1 MRTVKPIY
9 LDHAATTPTDPA
21 VVQAMLP
28 FFTEI
33 YGNPS
38 SMHAFGQEAKR
49 AIEAVRERI
58 AAFLGADPDEIIF
71 TSGGTESNNFIIKG
85 TACAAVKRGNHVITS
100 SIEHHA
106 VLESCRY
113 LEKQG
118 FEITYLDVDRFG
130 RVAPDVVKKA
140 MTKNTILI
148 SVMHANNEI
157 GTLEPISEIGRIA
170 RENGIPFHTDAVQTF
185 GHLPINVN
193 DLNIDALSASAH
205 KLYGPKG
212 VGVLYL
218 RKGTRIE
225 PFLHGGEQEK
235 RRRASTHNVAGI
247 VGFGKAVELASARMG
262 EEENI
267 EILRDKLAKGILE
280 RIEDARFNG
289 HPVYRLPNNVNV
301 SIAGVESEA
310 LVLNLDMEGIAVST
324 GSACTSAS
332 LEASHVLTAIGL
344 PRERAQGSLRLTL
357 GRSTTGADID
367 HVLALLP
374 EMVHKLRAISPHYR
388 KQKICGG

>member
-1 MRTVKPIY
+1 MKTVKPIY

-38 SMHAFGQEAKR
+38 SMHAFGQEAKQ

-58 AAFLGADPDEIIF
+58 AVFLGADPDEIIF

-130 RVAPDVVKKA
+130 RVAPDAVKKA

-170 RENGIPFHTDAVQTF
+170 RENGITFHTDAVQTF

-193 DLNIDALSASAH
+193 DLNVDALSASAH

-267 EILRDKLAKGILE
+267 ETLRDKLAKGILE
-280 RIEDARFNG
+280 RIADARLNG
-289 HPVYRLPNNVNV
+289 HPVYRLPNNVHV
-301 SIAGVESEA
+301 SIAGIESEA
-310 LVLNLDMEGIAVST
+310 LALNLDMEGIAIST

-332 LEASHVLTAIGL
+332 MEASHVLTAIGF

-357 GRSTTGADID
+357 GRSTTEADID

-388 KQKICGG
+388 KQKGCGG